1 MYRNRGETPPPYPH
15 KRASILETVK
25 TVLWGMAGIR
35 RKADHERAS
44 LNPVHLII
52 LAVVFVVLFILT
64 LRFIVSMVVN

>member
-1 MYRNRGETPPPYPH
+1 MEQVMKY
-15 KRASILETVK
+15 ASFLHTVK

-35 RKADHERAS
+35 RKADHDRTT

-52 LAVVFVVLFILT
+52 LAVVFVIFFILT